1 MTILPIACVCISSQA
16 TYSKGERGGY
26 FLWNVPFTLFY
37 VNVSQVINPL
47 PSLDDSCD
55 KPIAKAL
62 FDFEDEQE
70 QDLLSFKQVLEGNIS
85 SFSFPPWL

>member
-1 MTILPIACVCISSQA
+1 MTILPIACVCISSYA
-16 TYSKGERGGY
+16 TYSKGEWGGY

-70 QDLLSFKQVLEGNIS
+70 QDLLSFKQVLEGTVH
-85 SFSFPPWL
+85 FHFLHGCD

>member
-1 MTILPIACVCISSQA
+1 MLIFFMDYPIDLLLCPS
-16 TYSKGERGGY
+16 
-26 FLWNVPFTLFY
+26 L
-37 VNVSQVINPL
+37 SQVINPL

-70 QDLLSFKQVLEGNIS
+70 QDLLSFKQVLWVGVIMGGLFPLWVRPIS
-85 SFSFPPWL
+85 

>member
-1 MTILPIACVCISSQA
+1 MLIFSMDYPIDLLLCPS
-16 TYSKGERGGY
+16 
-26 FLWNVPFTLFY
+26 L
-37 VNVSQVINPL
+37 SQVINPL

-70 QDLLSFKQVLEGNIS
+70 QDLLSFKQVLWVGVIMGGL
-85 SFSFPPWL
+85 FPLWVRPINDDV

>member
-1 MTILPIACVCISSQA
+1 M
-16 TYSKGERGGY
+16 
-26 FLWNVPFTLFY
+26 
-37 VNVSQVINPL
+37 INPL

-70 QDLLSFKQVLEGNIS
+70 QDLLSFKQVGLCIYIIIYIFIELHIK
-85 SFSFPPWL
+85 F